1 MELKVSPE
9 QHTNLENFGFRL
21 DSAGAH
27 TARTIMIPE
36 LEALLGAVE
45 MNFASFADYRNAII
59 SDNCLHKRSAS
70 NRERTLSNMNI
81 LYGLDDRIPIFRLL
95 KTLWKKDA
103 GSLPQLAFLC
113 ASMRDKLLRELSPW
127 MISHPEGSQVSRSD
141 LEAQITKLY
150 PDRFSAI
157 TLRSTSQNL
166 NASWAQAG
174 FTQGR
179 ITKTRIKVNPEVAA
193 VTYTLL
199 LAYLSGDR
207 GIRLFESE
215 YTQLLDCPKDELL
228 SLAELASRKGWI
240 RMKRIGDVVDLCF
253 DPILKE
259 AEVKFVQD

>member
-36 LEALLGAVE
+36 LESLLGVVQIK
-45 MNFASFADYRNAII
+45 FASLADYRNAII
-59 SDNCLHKRSAS
+59 ADNCLHKRSAS
-70 NRERTLSNMNI
+70 NRERTFHNLII
-81 LYGLDDRIPIFRLL
+81 LYGLDDEIPIFRLL
-95 KTLWKKDA
+95 KTLWQKEP
-103 GSLPQLAFLC
+103 GSLPQMAFLC

-127 MISHPEGSQVSRSD
+127 MISHPEGSQVSRTD

-166 NASWAQAG
+166 NASWTQAG
-174 FTQGR
+174 YTKGR
-179 ITKTRIKVNPEVAA
+179 ITKTRIKANPGAAA
-193 VTYTLL
+193 VTYALL
-199 LAYLSGDR
+199 LAYLAGDR
-207 GIRLFESE
+207 GIRLFESD
-215 YTQLLDCPKDELL
+215 YALLLDCPKDVLL
-228 SLAELASRKGWI
+228 RLAELASRKGWI
-240 RMKRIGDVVDLCF
+240 RMKRIGDVVDISF

-259 AEVKFVQD
+259 AEVMIVQD

>member
-1 MELKVSPE
+1 MELRVRPDQNTS
-9 QHTNLENFGFRL
+9 LENYGFRL

-27 TARTIMIPE
+27 TARTIMVPE
-36 LEALLGAVE
+36 LESLLGAVQIE
-45 MNFASFADYRNAII
+45 FASFSDYKNAII
-59 SDNCLHKRSAS
+59 IDNCLHKRSAS
-70 NRERTLSNMNI
+70 NRERTLSNLNI
-81 LYGLDDRIPIFRLL
+81 LYGLDDGIPIFRLL
-95 KTLWKKDA
+95 KTLWQKEP

-174 FTQGR
+174 LTQGR
-179 ITKTRIKVNPEVAA
+179 ITKTRIKANPAAAA
-193 VTYTLL
+193 VTYALL
-199 LAYLSGDR
+199 LAYLAGDR

-215 YTQLLDCPKDELL
+215 NALLLDCPQDELL
-228 SLAELASRKGWI
+228 CLAELASRKGWI
-240 RMKRIGDVVDLCF
+240 RMKRIGDVVDISF

-259 AEVKFVQD
+259 AEVMIVQD